1 MGAATKGTDL
11 PTATAWIK
19 KLEPREAWL
28 TIVGIVGNIREWELG
43 DKRPAVP
50 VDEKDRPHLRQRVD
64 DVLHALVKVQLVP
77 ADVVIGHAAH
87 DLVDFG
93 DGALDRLKDLK
104 RMLVKDIERALDPVI
119 GDGMLM
125 AVVQPG
131 RKCEQHDRQHHRRN
145 HHQLQQSNG

>member
-1 MGAATKGTDL
+1 MHV
-11 PTATAWIK
+11 
-19 KLEPREAWL
+19 EEASLARVKVVRYSPEL
-28 TIVGIVGNIREWELG
+28 TGNERS
-43 DKRPAVP
+43 AVP
-50 VDEKDRPHLRQRVD
+50 IDEKDRPHLRQRVD

-77 ADVVIGHAAH
+77 ADVVVGHTAH

-119 GDGMLM
+119 GNGILM

-131 RKCEQHDRQHHRRN
+131 RKGEQNDRQHHRRN